1 MNTEIAVV
9 IMLGILSVVLM
20 YRIITMRESLQL
32 QQEMD
37 IYALHDKNT
46 NEYKDFIAPENDF
59 IKSLNIKPVKTNNIK
74 LNTSKPKPLCGDSF
88 SSTNIKDNYL
98 LLDRPIKDP
107 RLLIRPRLP
116 YEIMY
121 GNFPSLNPTKP
132 IFI

>member
-1 MNTEIAVV
+1 MQIFS
-9 IMLGILSVVLM
+9 LDGIPIIGANSV
-20 YRIITMRESLQL
+20 
-32 QQEMD
+32 
-37 IYALHDKNT
+37 NT

-59 IKSLNIKPVKTNNIK
+59 IKGLDIKPFKLNNMK

-98 LLDRPIKDP
+98 LLDRPIRDE
-107 RLLIRPRLP
+107 RLLRRPRLA

-121 GNFPSLNPTKP
+121 GNFPSLKSTKP

>member
-9 IMLGILSVVLM
+9 LMLVILSVVLM

-32 QQEMD
+32 QEEPD
-37 IYALHDKNT
+37 IFALHDENT

-59 IKSLNIKPVKTNNIK
+59 IKGLDIKPFKLNNMK

-98 LLDRPIKDP
+98 LLDRPIRDA
-107 RLLIRPRLP
+107 RLLRRPRLP

-121 GNFPSLNPTKP
+121 GNFPSLHSTKP